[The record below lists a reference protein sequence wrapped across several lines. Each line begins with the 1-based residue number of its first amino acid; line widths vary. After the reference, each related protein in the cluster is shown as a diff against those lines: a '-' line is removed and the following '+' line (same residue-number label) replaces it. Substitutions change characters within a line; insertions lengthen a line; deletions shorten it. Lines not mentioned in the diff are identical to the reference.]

1 MLKPYAHLMRR
12 PGAGAFFAAG
22 ILGRMPISM
31 IGLGIVILIAQESG
45 SYGLAGS
52 ISGVA
57 VIAGALT
64 GPIQGRLVDRFG
76 QRGLLLAGSV
86 TCTVALAALL
96 VAVRADASTWVLY
109 LLSFIAGGTR
119 PQVGSF
125 VRARWT
131 HLLGRG
137 RALQTAFALE
147 AVGDEVVFIVGPVL
161 VTTLA
166 TQLSPYAALSAAG
179 VLGLAGG
186 LWLAL
191 LRASDPPGRGKSD
204 GAEQAPLPWLSIALL
219 SLIGL
224 GLGATLGGAEV
235 ITVAF
240 TTEAGKAELSGVVL
254 AIWAFGSL
262 LAGLWYGSVHWRA
275 PVERRLL
282 IGTIAL
288 AVTLA
293 PLPWVNSVW
302 LLGLVLFGCGMT
314 IAPTMVAV
322 TACVEEWVPPERLT
336 EAITWTVT
344 GILLGV
350 APGNAA
356 AGHAV
361 DVWGPS
367 DAYWV
372 PFGVG
377 IACAIVAAVSITFA
391 RPKNTFAHN

>member
-1 MLKPYAHLMRR
+1 MQR

-31 IGLGIVILIAQESG
+31 LGLGTVILIARESG
-45 SYGLAGS
+45 SYGLAGAV
-52 ISGVA
+52 SGVA
-57 VIAGALT
+57 VVAGALT
-64 GPIQGRLVDRFG
+64 GPIQGRLVDRWG
-76 QRGLLLAGSV
+76 QRLLLLTGSV
-86 TCTVALAALL
+86 VCTLALFALL
-96 VAVRADASTWVLY
+96 IAVRADAPVWLLY
-109 LLSFIAGGTR
+109 VVSFVAGGTR

-161 VTTLA
+161 VTALA
-166 TQLSPYAALSAAG
+166 TQVSPYVALIVAG
-179 VLGLAGG
+179 VLGLVGT
-186 LWLAL
+186 LWLAA
-191 LRASDPPGRGKSD
+191 LRGSDPPGRGANN
-204 GAEQAPLPWLSIALL
+204 GEERAPLPWLSLLLL
-219 SLIGL
+219 SIIGL
-224 GLGATLGGAEV
+224 GLGATLGSAEV
-235 ITVAF
+235 VTVAF
-240 TTEAGKAELSGVVL
+240 TDELGKPGMSGVVL
-254 AIWAFGSL
+254 AVWALGSM

-282 IGTIAL
+282 IGTITL
-288 AVTLA
+288 AITLA
-293 PLPWVNSVW
+293 PLPWVNSI
-302 LLGLVLFGCGMT
+302 LLVGVVLFVVGLS

-344 GILLGV
+344 GLLLGV
-350 APGNAA
+350 APGNAL

-361 DVWGPS
+361 DRYGSS

-372 PFGVG
+372 PVAIG
-377 IACAIVAAVSITFA
+377 IICALVASVAVTFA
-391 RPKNTFAHN
+391 RPKVRFAHN

>member
-1 MLKPYAHLMRR
+1 MLKPYVHLMRR
-12 PGAGAFFAAG
+12 PGARAFFVAG
-22 ILGRMPISM
+22 IVGRMPISM
-31 IGLGIVILIAQESG
+31 LGLGIVILIENQTG
-45 SYGLAGS
+45 SYGLAGA

-57 VIAGALT
+57 VVAGALT

-76 QRGLLLAGSV
+76 QRLLLLVGTV
-86 TCTVALAALL
+86 LCTVALAGLL
-96 VAVRADASTWVLY
+96 VAVRADAPTWALY
-109 LLSFIAGGTR
+109 AISFVAGGTR

-161 VTTLA
+161 VAALA
-166 TQLSPYAALSAAG
+166 TQVSPYLALGTAG

-186 LWLAL
+186 LWLAA
-191 LRASDPPGRGKSD
+191 LRASDPPGRGKSN
-204 GAEQAPLPWLSIALL
+204 GAEKAPLPWLSLLLL
-219 SLIGL
+219 SIIAL
-224 GLGATLGGAEV
+224 GLGATLGSAEV
-235 ITVAF
+235 VTVAF
-240 TTEAGKAELSGVVL
+240 TEEVGQPGMSGVVL
-254 AIWAFGSL
+254 AVWALGSL
-262 LAGLWYGSVHWRA
+262 FAGLWYGSVHWKA

-288 AVTLA
+288 AITLA
-293 PLPWVNSVW
+293 PLPWVNNIFV
-302 LLGLVLFGCGMT
+302 LGAVLFGAGLT

-322 TACVEEWVPPERLT
+322 TACVEEWVPPQRLT

-344 GILLGV
+344 GLLLGV

-361 DVWGPS
+361 DVWGAS
-367 DAYWV
+367 TAYWV
-372 PFGVG
+372 PVTIG
-377 IACAIVAAVSITFA
+377 ISCALIASASVTFA
-391 RPKNTFAHN
+391 RPRTRFAHN

>member
-1 MLKPYAHLMRR
+1 MLKPYVHLMRR
-12 PGAGAFFAAG
+12 PGASAFFAAG

-45 SYGLAGS
+45 SYGLAGAV
-52 ISGVA
+52 SGVA

-76 QRGLLLAGSV
+76 QRKLLIIGSV
-86 TCTVALAALL
+86 VCTVALAALL
-96 VAVRADASTWVLY
+96 VAVRADSGTWMLY
-109 LLSFIAGGTR
+109 LLSFVAGGTR

-161 VTTLA
+161 VTMLA
-166 TQLSPYAALSAAG
+166 TQVSSYAALAAAG
-179 VLGLAGG
+179 VLGLVGG
-186 LWLAL
+186 IWLAL

-204 GAEQAPLPWLSIALL
+204 GAEQAPLPWVSILLL
-219 SLIGL
+219 SVIGL

-240 TTEAGKAELSGVVL
+240 TTEKGQAGLAGVVL
-254 AIWAFGSL
+254 AVWAFGSL

-282 IGTIAL
+282 IGTVLLAL
-288 AVTLA
+288 TLA
-293 PLPWVNSVW
+293 PLPWVDSV
-302 LLGLVLFGCGMT
+302 LVLGAVLFCCGLT

-322 TACVEEWVPPERLT
+322 TACVEEWVPPQRLT

-361 DVWGPS
+361 DLWGPS

-372 PFGVG
+372 PFAFG
-377 IACAIVAAVSITFA
+377 IACALVAAASITFA
-391 RPKNTFAHN
+391 RPKTRFAHN